1 MSRVNDA
8 KFIPT
13 LYKILKL
20 CFCLIVCMIGSKENM
35 EELALGVFIN
45 AIVFDSVLVIA
56 SPIMLLY
63 SSQELRNSII
73 SKLTEKTCL

>member
-1 MSRVNDA
+1 MFLLMSGGVG
-8 KFIPT
+8 
-13 LYKILKL
+13 LLLKI
-20 CFCLIVCMIGSKENM
+20 CYSEMIGSKENM

-73 SKLTEKTCL
+73 SKLTDKTCL

>member
-1 MSRVNDA
+1 MFLLMSAGVG
-8 KFIPT
+8 
-13 LYKILKL
+13 LLLKICYSKML
-20 CFCLIVCMIGSKENM
+20 GGKENI

-63 SSQELRNSII
+63 SSQELRKSII
-73 SKLTEKTCL
+73 SKFTAKTQL